1 MADEHVRRVV
11 VVVVARV
18 ALVADLGEENDVIAR
33 VGRVRQLVATRE
45 EDVVFHDSP
54 LAVQSDVL
62 LRETVVEH

>member
-1 MADEHVRRVV
+1 MTDEHVRRVV

-54 LAVQSDVL
+54 LAIQSDVL
-62 LRETVVEH
+62 SRKTVVEH